1 MKKGIKIG
9 LIITFLAII
18 GVGSYFIGKT
28 LIGNYL
34 IEQNT
39 IEEVNLKEFVSTFN
53 KNLNKNKVD
62 IVLTTEETEVDTNK
76 TYWIDVEENIDI
88 AILMDKIS
96 DKPDNDTVRI
106 TGLAFKTGY
115 EDMDKINTYLKVL
128 IKTNNPKLSNS
139 EVNKMIENANNMKN
153 SIKKDENETSKTY
166 DYKGL
171 GIDKNINS
179 ETTIYR
185 IVRYNEY

>member
-9 LIITFLAII
+9 LIIIFLAII

-96 DKPDNDTVRI
+96 DKPDNDIVRI
-106 TGLAFKTGY
+106 TGVAFKTGY